1 MADIDLQ
8 RAHALG
14 LEGARIAAERMEQA
28 LGRKFDLRG
37 TWSGNTLTF
46 QRPGVSG
53 TLDVGAKDVRLAV
66 TLGFLLK
73 AMKGSI
79 ERAVNEE
86 LDKLVATKAAPAA
99 AKKEEPA
106 KAKKA
111 TPPKR
116 KGG

>member
-1 MADIDLQ
+1 MADIDVK

-14 LEGARIAAERMEQA
+14 LEGARAAAERMSDA
-28 LGRKFDLRG
+28 LSRKFDLRG
-37 TWSGNTLTF
+37 KWIGNTLTF
-46 QRPGVSG
+46 ERSGVAG
-53 TLDVGAKDVRLAV
+53 TLDVTAKDLHLAV

-86 LDKLVATKAAPAA
+86 LDKVLAAKPAA
-99 AKKEEPA
+99 AKEAARPKTAP
-106 KAKKA
+106 
-111 TPPKR
+111 PPKK

>member
-1 MADIDLQ
+1 MADIDLK

-14 LEGARIAAERMEQA
+14 LEGARAAAEKMEQA
-28 LGRKFDLRG
+28 LGRKFDLKG
-37 TWSGNTLTF
+37 AWSGNTLAF

-53 TLDVGAKDVRLAV
+53 TLAVTAKDVHLAV

-79 ERAVNEE
+79 EQAVTRE
-86 LDKLVATKAAPAA
+86 LDTILAATPAAKPAPKAATK
-99 AKKEEPA
+99 
-106 KAKKA
+106 KKA
-111 TPPKR
+111 PPSRK

>member
-1 MADIDLQ
+1 MADIDLK
-8 RAHALG
+8 RVHALG
-14 LEGARIAAERMEQA
+14 LEGARAAAEKMEQA
-28 LGRKFDLRG
+28 LGRKFDLKG
-37 TWSGNTLTF
+37 AWSGNTLSF

-53 TLDVGAKDVRLAV
+53 TLAVTAKDVHLAV

-86 LDKLVATKAAPAA
+86 LDKLVAAKPAA
-99 AKKEEPA
+99 AKKDEPA
-106 KAKKA
+106 KPKKA
-111 TPPKR
+111 AAPRK

>member
-1 MADIDLQ
+1 VADIDIK
-8 RAHALG
+8 RTHALG
-14 LEGARIAAERMEQA
+14 LEGARVAAEKMEQA
-28 LGRKFDLRG
+28 LGRKFDLKG
-37 TWSGNTLTF
+37 KWSGNTLSF
-46 QRPGVSG
+46 ERPGVSG

-86 LDKLVATKAAPAA
+86 LDKLVATKPAA
-99 AKKEEPA
+99 AAAKEAPA
-106 KAKKA
+106 KPKKGPA
-111 TPPKR
+111 PKK